1 MKRQLLLISVL
12 LLTMYVSSYGQNFP
26 GAKPKGK
33 IRSIIILHYNTKD
46 SSNFNK
52 EGQMTDSHH
61 YNYSRNRDYTITY
74 LDTSKTINI
83 YNKKGQM
90 TECYRYSYSNLGSN
104 KVDLNTS
111 KTINVY
117 NKEGQLA
124 KQIYH
129 AKKGQFVINYSYFK
143 TDSGLVQR
151 RDEIGMGD
159 VKPWGYNDIRFN
171 KSGKKVYQKNHTN
184 DSNYDKEYN
193 YSYNKN
199 GYFAEYTFADKK
211 RTMKTS
217 YEYNEDGDVTAE
229 QDEDRTGTARYKYK
243 YTKYDELHNW
253 LVQYSASNFS
263 QKIERI
269 ITYYK

>member
-74 LDTSKTINI
+74 LD
-83 YNKKGQM
+83 
-90 TECYRYSYSNLGSN
+90 
-104 KVDLNTS
+104 TS